1 VKQSAWLGIGV
12 GTLIAALGLWF
23 GLFAIQSNGTT
34 GLAIITVGIIFAMYA
49 MTIFNGVEDAATVA
63 FHSALYAI
71 VTATM
76 LVILFTTTGS
86 PSYLVAAPV
95 LSLGV
100 GGVVGVPPVGNR
112 LRTLTRA
119 IAVALVTFIA
129 VTVYWVDHTVY
140 ALMAP
145 LISLPAVGLADRI
158 FEKGREV
165 AAE

>member
-1 VKQSAWLGIGV
+1 
-12 GTLIAALGLWF
+12 
-23 GLFAIQSNGTT
+23 
-34 GLAIITVGIIFAMYA
+34 MYA

-95 LSLGV
+95 LSLGI

-119 IAVALVTFIA
+119 IVVALVTFIA

-140 ALMAP
+140 ALLAP